1 MTPTSH
7 VGPLIEAG
15 ERLVEALLAPHVL
28 VAIANA
34 GDQAGMAQFVAAVGA
49 VRVARAA
56 YDAGLITAE
65 HEALMASMQQQLH
78 ALTSAWDRAAEALKG
93 VPA

>member
-1 MTPTSH
+1 M
-7 VGPLIEAG
+7 
-15 ERLVEALLAPHVL
+15 VEALLSPNVL

-34 GDQAGMAQFVAAVGA
+34 GDQMGMAQFVAAVGS

-65 HEALMASMQQQLH
+65 HEALMASMQQQLD
-78 ALTSAWDRAAEALKG
+78 ALTAAWDKAAAALKG